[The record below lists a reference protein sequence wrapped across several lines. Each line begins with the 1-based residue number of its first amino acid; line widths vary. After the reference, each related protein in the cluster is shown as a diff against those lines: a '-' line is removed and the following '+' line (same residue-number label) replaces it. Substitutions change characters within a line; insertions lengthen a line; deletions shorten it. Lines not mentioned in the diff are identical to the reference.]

1 MKLNTLLVC
10 DASLEKRQA
19 IEALIYGQSNLAL
32 VGTVSGAL
40 AQEQIA
46 SLHPK
51 LVWVELSPA
60 PVRCL
65 SLLSELKEAHPD
77 IFFLASYEVPDPE
90 LVRTAYRL
98 GASDF
103 LDAERWSTD
112 LPIAIQGILLKNQ
125 GGTNNKTPGKC
136 IALFSPT
143 GGTGVTTLATNLAG
157 YLSKLGETCLIDLD
171 LQFGMVSHYL
181 NLTPT
186 FNLGSIDA
194 AHTSFD
200 PGYLRNL
207 MSKHSDNLNV
217 LCAPPQLEELGS
229 LQAPQMHE
237 VLSTIAQDF
246 VYSLIDL
253 PRNLLD
259 ERSITALDLVDHI
272 LVITEY
278 NWASIINARK
288 CLDLFKA
295 HYAQDKLLL
304 VVNRVE
310 WLPHD
315 VLSECKSSLNYPI
328 WAEVANDIK
337 TARWSNNQGL
347 FAPTHTHLGRSIDAL
362 AKRLVE
368 VGQPDVVR
376 SGNEKPAAF
385 KLPAISLPAIF
396 SRNK

>member
-1 MKLNTLLVC
+1 MKLSTLLVC
-10 DASLEKRQA
+10 DASIEKRQA
-19 IEALIYGQSNLAL
+19 IEALIYGQSNLSL

-60 PVRCL
+60 PVRGL
-65 SLLSELKEAHPD
+65 SLLSELKEEYPD
-77 IFFLASYEVPDPE
+77 VFFLASYEVPDPE

-103 LDAERWSTD
+103 LDAERWAAD
-112 LPIAIQGILLKNQ
+112 LPIAIQSLMVKNQ
-125 GGTNNKTPGKC
+125 AGGNNKTPGKC
-136 IALFSPT
+136 IAVFSPT
-143 GGTGVTTLATNLAG
+143 GGTGVTTLATNLASYMG
-157 YLSKLGETCLIDLD
+157 KHRETCLVDLD
-171 LQFGMVSHYL
+171 LQFGMVAHYL
-181 NLTPT
+181 NLEPT
-186 FNLGSIDA
+186 FNLGSIDT

-200 PGYLRNL
+200 PAYLRNL
-207 MSKHSDNLNV
+207 MSKYSDNVSV

-229 LQAPQMHE
+229 LQATQVHE
-237 VLSTIAQDF
+237 AISTINQDF
-246 VYSLIDL
+246 GYTIVDL

-259 ERSITALDLVDHI
+259 ERSITALDLADYI
-272 LVITEY
+272 LVVTEF

-310 WLPHD
+310 WLPQD
-315 VLSECKSSLNYPI
+315 VLNECKTSLSYPI
-328 WAEVANDIK
+328 FAEIANDVK
-337 TARWSNNQGL
+337 TARWSNNQGQVV
-347 FAPTHTHLGRSIDAL
+347 PQHTHLGKALDSL

-368 VGQPDVVR
+368 LGQPEGQKIVD
-376 SGNEKPAAF
+376 EKPSAF
-385 KLPAISLPAIF
+385 KLPAIF